1 MVSNERLADW
11 TLALCEVP
19 SETGDEA
26 AIADWVERELGALR
40 PDWAIARHGESV
52 VAHPPIAAGKP
63 TIGCFGHLDTVK
75 PASKQTLAIQD
86 GRVFGCGA
94 SDMKAGLAVML
105 GLAEAWKPDWEANLV
120 LVFYDKEEGPARE
133 NGLEPLLN
141 AQGAVPPLDLA
152 VCLEPTDNRVQLGC
166 VGGLHAQVT
175 FEGQRAHSARPW
187 QGRNAIY
194 PAADLLSRLAAR
206 ERVPVRFGELTFYE
220 VITATTAQTANSR
233 NVVPDRF
240 MLNLNYRF
248 APGKSL
254 AQARQEL
261 TAFVGP
267 GPGVL
272 IVDEAPAG
280 EVISGHPRFADWLE
294 ATGLP
299 LEPKQAW
306 TDVARLSARGVPA
319 FNFGPGETA
328 QAHQADESVP
338 VAALGENLA
347 ALTKLFAPS

>member
-1 MVSNERLADW
+1 MVDSDRLAAW

-26 AIADWVERELGALR
+26 AIAAWVARELAELR
-40 PDWAIARHGESV
+40 PDWAIANHGTAV
-52 VAHPPIAAGKP
+52 VAHPPLAAGKP
-63 TIGCFGHLDTVK
+63 TVGCFGHLDTVK
-75 PASKQTLAIQD
+75 PASRQTLAIQD
-86 GRVFGCGA
+86 GRVYGCGA

-105 GLAEAWKPDWEANLV
+105 GLAEAWRPDWAANLV
-120 LVFYDKEEGPARE
+120 LVFYDREEGPSTE

-141 AQGAVPPLDLA
+141 LPDAVPPLDLA

-175 FEGQRAHSARPW
+175 FEGKRAHSARPW
-187 QGRNAIY
+187 QGVNAIY
-194 PAADLLSRLAAR
+194 PAADLLRRLAGR
-206 ERVPVRFGELTFYE
+206 EPVPVRFGALTFYE

-254 AQARQEL
+254 PQAIREL
-261 TAFVGP
+261 REFVGP
-267 GPGVL
+267 GPTVT

-280 EVISGHPRFADWLE
+280 GVIERNPRFDAWVE
-294 ATGLP
+294 AVGLP
-299 LEPKQAW
+299 VEPKQAW

-338 VAALGENLA
+338 VRALGENLA
-347 ALTKLFAPS
+347 ALVRLFVSS